1 MHELAVCQ
9 ALIRQVSQ
17 IAAEKGATAVN
28 SIELSIGGLSGVE
41 PPLLASAFTVARQGT
56 VASSAEL
63 RIETGPVVVECRSCG
78 AQSEVQANRLLC
90 GQCGDWKVTV
100 REGEDLMLVR
110 IDLALPPDGFAERE
124 PASSSDNHI
133 GENHYV

>member
-17 IAAEKGATAVN
+17 IAAEKGASAVN
-28 SIELSIGGLSGVE
+28 SIELSIGPLSGVE
-41 PPLLASAFTVARQGT
+41 PPLLASAFTIARQGT

-63 RIETGPVVVECRSCG
+63 RIESGPVVVECRSCG
-78 AQSEVQANRLLC
+78 ARSEVQSNRLLC
-90 GQCGDWKVTV
+90 GQCGNWKVTV
-100 REGEDLMLVR
+100 REGDDLMLLRVE
-110 IDLALPPDGFAERE
+110 LALAANGFAERE
-124 PASSSDNHI
+124 SALSSDHHV